1 MTDESTADR
10 RRAASHL
17 KRAGLFAG
25 GIAVVYALVQERERV
40 AGAVANVQDSL
51 TINGL
56 TLMQKLSEI
65 SDAFLAKVHETF
77 VAAAPPKTLEA
88 AVRHGLTG
96 QSDNAATTT
105 RESSG
110 SSRTRPREEV
120 PKTDSDKAGDQ
131 PEPKRRTRHT
141 KNEQNAPPSRPSTP
155 PVADA
160 AARGGRQA
168 SPRATE
174 TDLTT
179 AGQQTDESVSAM
191 EPTSVSTAGQQT
203 DESASATEP
212 ALVSKQPAGGEPV
225 QAETTEAS
233 PSPGLQETDG
243 TPPSATVAASG
254 VQGQMAM
261 DQLVSA
267 QTVALAQRAQA
278 EPASLIGARLAATWV
293 NETFVCEVV
302 TIRQGM
308 GDRFEALVKY
318 ETDGVEQWE
327 VLGEPPYKHTLIA
340 EPSDT
345 WLRTGSALV
354 GAHTLGRIGS
364 REYEGVVMA
373 WLPKRDGYQALYK
386 VYHVADGDFEELDET
401 EVKAAI
407 ALFDQSTAIANE

>member
-1 MTDESTADR
+1 M
-10 RRAASHL
+10 
-17 KRAGLFAG
+17 
-25 GIAVVYALVQERERV
+25 
-40 AGAVANVQDSL
+40 
-51 TINGL
+51 
-56 TLMQKLSEI
+56 
-65 SDAFLAKVHETF
+65 
-77 VAAAPPKTLEA
+77 
-88 AVRHGLTG
+88 
-96 QSDNAATTT
+96 
-105 RESSG
+105 
-110 SSRTRPREEV
+110 
-120 PKTDSDKAGDQ
+120 
-131 PEPKRRTRHT
+131 
-141 KNEQNAPPSRPSTP
+141 
-155 PVADA
+155 
-160 AARGGRQA
+160 
-168 SPRATE
+168 
-174 TDLTT
+174 
-179 AGQQTDESVSAM
+179 
-191 EPTSVSTAGQQT
+191 
-203 DESASATEP
+203 
-212 ALVSKQPAGGEPV
+212 

-373 WLPKRDGYQALYK
+373 WLPKRDGYEALYK

>member
-10 RRAASHL
+10 RSSAIHL

-88 AVRHGLTG
+88 AVRHGLTSR
-96 QSDNAATTT
+96 SDNAAATT

-174 TDLTT
+174 TGLT
-179 AGQQTDESVSAM
+179 
-191 EPTSVSTAGQQT
+191 TAGQQT
-203 DESASATEP
+203 DESASAAEP

-225 QAETTEAS
+225 QEEATEAS

-293 NETFVCEVV
+293 NETFICEVV
-302 TIRQGM
+302 TIRQGT
-308 GDRFEALVKY
+308 GEKFEALVKY

-340 EPSDT
+340 EPPDT

-373 WLPKRDGYQALYK
+373 WLPKRDGYEALYK